1 MSFDY
6 NELERQLENACVDVN
21 RLFKKKYNNNF
32 YLSAGGAK
40 LEAFINDLQQE
51 FEAVA
56 VNFIKTHSLEKDAE
70 AKKHIFTITKL
81 HAKKC
86 IEDFSRV

>member
-6 NELERQLENACVDVN
+6 NDLERQLEKACVDVN
-21 RLFKKKYNNNF
+21 KVFHKKYNNNM

-51 FEAVA
+51 FESTAT
-56 VNFIKTHSLEKDAE
+56 NFIKNNSLEKDTE
-70 AKKHIFTITKL
+70 AKKRIFAITKL
-81 HAKKC
+81 YAKKC